1 MPDTVGPGKHKPT
14 SLRGIADKAKA
25 DRQHRFQNF
34 YSCLNVDYLLEC
46 WPLLNKNAASGVD
59 KVTWH
64 EYAENLHS
72 NVEALVERLKS
83 KRYRAKLVRR
93 QYIPKENGKLR
104 PLGIPVIE
112 DKLVQLACARLLS
125 AIYEEDFIEQS
136 YGYRPGRSAKDAV
149 RELTF
154 NLQFGRYGY
163 VLEADI
169 KGFFTNMDHGW
180 LLKMLA
186 LRVDDRS
193 FLGIIEK
200 WLKAGILE
208 TDGKVINPET
218 GTPQGGVISPVLANV
233 YLHYALDLW
242 FERIVK
248 PRCQGEAYLCRYADD
263 WVCAFRYK
271 SDADR
276 FYRALPGRLAKF
288 TLEVAPEK
296 TRILRFSRFHT
307 GMKRR
312 FTFLGFEF
320 FWKADRKGIARIT
333 RRTARKKLQAA
344 CRKIKLWI
352 KFNRH
357 LPQREFFKGLNVR
370 LKGHYNYYGICGN
383 SRSISR
389 FFKWAIECSFKWL
402 NRRGGKKKSYTWKK
416 FNLLLRYV
424 QIARPRITEGRQRR
438 LFA

>member
-1 MPDTVGPGKHKPT
+1 M
-14 SLRGIADKAKA
+14 
-25 DRQHRFQNF
+25 
-34 YSCLNVDYLLEC
+34 
-46 WPLLNKNAASGVD
+46 
-59 KVTWH
+59 
-64 EYAENLHS
+64 
-72 NVEALVERLKS
+72 
-83 KRYRAKLVRR
+83 
-93 QYIPKENGKLR
+93 
-104 PLGIPVIE
+104 
-112 DKLVQLACARLLS
+112 
-125 AIYEEDFIEQS
+125 
-136 YGYRPGRSAKDAV
+136 
-149 RELTF
+149 
-154 NLQFGRYGY
+154 
-163 VLEADI
+163 
-169 KGFFTNMDHGW
+169 
-180 LLKMLA
+180 
-186 LRVDDRS
+186 
-193 FLGIIEK
+193 
-200 WLKAGILE
+200 KAGILE

-424 QIARPRITEGRQRR
+424 QIARPRMTEGRQRR